1 MPAHEAAHVRL
12 GHPATLLAGAAIGR
26 SYRWLPPARPAWDR
40 LRRDIEAD
48 DDDEA
53 AAVAGALLSAL
64 AKVALATAPLA
75 GSPPARAGFADPED
89 LRYRIR
95 RLQAPPASGARCA
108 LSLALGGAV
117 LTGGLPAAR
126 RYRVAGPDPL
136 PGRLRLPGLSRPGIS
151 PARSACRM
159 TSSPPG
165 SLSSPKVQTSL
176 PTAAGGTACS
186 LPTRCVCCGNAASP
200 PGRWR
205 EGCPTGGSPG
215 CPSVP
220 GQARDCCHA
229 RRTPILRRPG
239 GRHRGGEP
247 ASGEDARVTSAP
259 PEPVVI
265 DGGDRSCVALLLVL
279 RRRIC
284 DLPAGTVIHLIA
296 SDPAA
301 SMDLPAGC
309 HLTGHAYLGSIR
321 AATPTYE
328 LRAAAPFAT
337 DPASP

>member
-205 EGCPTGGSPG
+205 EGCPTGASPG
-215 CPSVP
+215 CPSLP
-220 GQARDCCHA
+220 GQARDCCPA
-229 RRTPILRRPG
+229 RRTPHPAPPWR
-239 GRHRGGEP
+239 P
-247 ASGEDARVTSAP
+247 ASRRRARVRRGRPRDFGATGARCHRRRGPFLRSPAPGTATPHLRSARRNRHP
-259 PEPVVI
+259 PDRLGPGRL
-265 DGGDRSCVALLLVL
+265 DGLARLVSPDRS
-279 RRRIC
+279 R
-284 DLPAGTVIHLIA
+284 
-296 SDPAA
+296 
-301 SMDLPAGC
+301 
-309 HLTGHAYLGSIR
+309 LT
-321 AATPTYE
+321 
-328 LRAAAPFAT
+328 
-337 DPASP
+337 